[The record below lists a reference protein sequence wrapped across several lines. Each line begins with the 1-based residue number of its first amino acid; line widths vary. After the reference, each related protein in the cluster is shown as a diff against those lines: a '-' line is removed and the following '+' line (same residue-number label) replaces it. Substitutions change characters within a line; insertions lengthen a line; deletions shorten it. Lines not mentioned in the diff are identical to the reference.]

1 MNFYRI
7 NMNFFNK
14 KLVYNVNKV
23 YVEVVKIIKKI
34 IFKFYLLEKFVK
46 YKFVLLF
53 CSKEVIVFLLIL

>member
-23 YVEVVKIIKKI
+23 YVEVVKIIKKNNI
-34 IFKFYLLEKFVK
+34 
-46 YKFVLLF
+46 
-53 CSKEVIVFLLIL
+53 